1 MKAISAFAVLA
12 LSSSP
17 CLAATVSASS
27 TQWAAFLGNY
37 DFQNDQQTGQPESDI
52 VGDASN
58 AGFFMTFNNNGSAS
72 STDGTIGFRLR
83 LDAAGGNSNNPAF
96 TRVAWVGVDANVD
109 GAIDAFLGI
118 ANQGSS
124 STLGIFAPGTGAN
137 TSPSTT
143 SIASSASFSYTI
155 SSTNYNYRAVNFTTD
170 GGTTNDVT
178 TTTSGDP
185 DYYLSVLLPFGD
197 LVSYLATKGISINDQ
212 SAMRFV
218 VATSTQANSLNQDL
232 GGVNGGTN
240 SSTTWVDL
248 GGFSAVVRPGVSP
261 IPEPSSLLLAASGLL
276 LGCHRRRK

>member
-1 MKAISAFAVLA
+1 MKALSAFVVLA

-27 TQWAAFLGNY
+27 TEWAAFLGNY
-37 DFQNDQQTGQPESDI
+37 DFLADQQTGQPESDI
-52 VGDASN
+52 VGNGSN
-58 AGFFMTFNNNGSAS
+58 PGFFMTFNNNGAAS
-72 STDGTIGFRLR
+72 TTDGTIGFRLR
-83 LDAAGGNSNNPAF
+83 LDAAGGNTNNPAF
-96 TRVAWVGVDANVD
+96 TRVAWIGVDANVD

-124 STLGIFAPGTGAN
+124 STLGIFAPGNGAN

-143 SIASSASFSYTI
+143 SIASSPAFSYTI
-155 SSTNYNYRAVNFTTD
+155 GSGNYNYRPVNFTTD

-178 TTTSGDP
+178 PSSSGDP

-197 LVSYLATKGISINDQ
+197 LVSYLATKGITINDQ
-212 SAMRFV
+212 SGMRFV

-240 SSTTWVDL
+240 SSTTWVAL
-248 GGFSAVVRPGVSP
+248 GGFSQVVKPGGSP
-261 IPEPSSLLLAASGLL
+261 IPEPSSLLLASSALL
-276 LGCHRRRK
+276 LGLSRRKR